1 MSDFVGAGQLDQ
13 KERAAAAE
21 LAKRQHLQADLE
33 HRSKMHEEHQA
44 MVAQER
50 ALRSEQNA
58 EVSTRSCMSTDQFN
72 FWCRLRVPADV
83 LSGCKPSES
92 KA

>member
-1 MSDFVGAGQLDQ
+1 MLPALAQMSDFDGAGQLDQ

-21 LAKRQHLQADLE
+21 LAKRQHLQAQLA

-58 EVSTRSCMSTDQFN
+58 EVSARSCLSTDQFEL
-72 FWCRLRVPADV
+72 CDV
-83 LSGCKPSES
+83 
-92 KA
+92 